1 MVVNRFGPGE
11 QALVQI
17 VKILAADPNAKPIDV
32 AHAELDLA
40 DWYLLFDKQT
50 RALPVY
56 VHARQIMHERAGLTE
71 EQIASYFGEPTV
83 LYRPIPGSPTP
94 PPLALRTNPTEGH
107 VEVSYTVTALG
118 EVDNL
123 KTLSSEPDGMMDI
136 KVRRG
141 LRVARFRPR
150 FEGDNPVAAPDQ
162 IYRHT
167 FTYYPHPEGTASGKK
182 GETPTNKSTTAPEGE
197 EPPAPEE
204 TGTQD
209 ASTPPA

>member
-1 MVVNRFGPGE
+1 
-11 QALVQI
+11 
-17 VKILAADPNAKPIDV
+17 
-32 AHAELDLA
+32 
-40 DWYLLFDKQT
+40 
-50 RALPVY
+50 
-56 VHARQIMHERAGLTE
+56 
-71 EQIASYFGEPTV
+71 
-83 LYRPIPGSPTP
+83 
-94 PPLALRTNPTEGH
+94 
-107 VEVSYTVTALG
+107 
-118 EVDNL
+118 
-123 KTLSSEPDGMMDI
+123 MMDI

-182 GETPTNKSTTAPEGE
+182 GDTPTKKSTTAPKGE

-204 TGTQD
+204 TATQD